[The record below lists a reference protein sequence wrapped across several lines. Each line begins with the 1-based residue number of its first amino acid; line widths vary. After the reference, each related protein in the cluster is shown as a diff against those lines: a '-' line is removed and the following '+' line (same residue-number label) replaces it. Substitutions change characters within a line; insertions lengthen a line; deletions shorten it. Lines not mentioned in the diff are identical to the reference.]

1 MRTLFPNAWHIAR
14 REYRTRVQTRVFA
27 LITIGLAVVG
37 LGFAMLPVAARLIGG
52 DEATTIAVHSDDP
65 ALQSTSIAALEP
77 ILNGGDN
84 ADAFVIEAADDAEA
98 AQAAVR
104 DGRVDGFL
112 TVSRDADQELAFAML
127 TDAGPT
133 SQWLFAVRQATT
145 QFNIGDRLER
155 AGVDPGQA
163 GEIFA
168 ATPFAITPT
177 DPNAHNPEDDLGPK
191 YILATA
197 LVILTF
203 MAVITYGTWV
213 ATSVA
218 EEKSSRV
225 MELLITAA
233 TPRQLLAG
241 KVIGTGAAG
250 LTQYLVVV
258 VAAIIGLLLQGVA
271 ARLLLGDHGSA
282 TLEGLNLWVLAPFGV
297 FFVGGFALY
306 ALMYAGLGSMASRQ
320 EDVQQVTGPM
330 IVVGLAGY
338 LISFAA
344 LNVPDADWVRL
355 TSLVPFF
362 SPYMLP
368 MRLLLSTVAPW
379 EWVVAALLMVAFVLG
394 ALWIAARIYSAGVL
408 LYGQRAGL
416 RAAWKA
422 TRVNR

>member
-1 MRTLFPNAWHIAR
+1 MTSLFPNAWYIAR
-14 REYRTRVQTRVFA
+14 REYQVRVQTRVFV
-27 LITIGLAVVG
+27 LITAALAVVG
-37 LGFAMLPVAARLIGG
+37 IGLAMLPVAARLIGG
-52 DEATTIAVHSDDP
+52 NEATTLAVHSDDP
-65 ALQSTSIAALEP
+65 QLQATTIGALDRY
-77 ILNGGDN
+77 LNAGDN
-84 ADAFVIEAADDAEA
+84 AGSFAIEAADDASASETS
-98 AQAAVR
+98 VR
-104 DGRVDGFL
+104 DGKADGLL
-112 TVSRDADQELAFAML
+112 TVSRGEDQGLSFAIF
-127 TDAGPT
+127 TDAGQT
-133 SQWLFAVRQATT
+133 SQWLFAVRQAAT
-145 QFNIGDRLER
+145 QVSIGDRLQR
-155 AGVDPGQA
+155 AGIDPAQA
-163 GEIFA
+163 GFIFA
-168 ATPFAITPT
+168 PTAFEVSPT
-177 DPNAHNPEDDLGPK
+177 DPNAQNAQDNFGPK

-203 MAVITYGTWV
+203 MAVVTYGSWV

-241 KVIGTGAAG
+241 KVLGTGAAG

-258 VAAIIGLLLQGVA
+258 VAAIFGLLLQGVA
-271 ARLLLGDHGSA
+271 ARLLLGDSGSA
-282 TLEGLNLWVLAPFGV
+282 ALEGVNLWVLAPFGV
-297 FFVGGFALY
+297 FFLGGFALY

-344 LNVPDADWVRL
+344 LNVPDADWVRVV
-355 TSLVPFF
+355 SLLPFF

-368 MRLLLSTVAPW
+368 MRMLLSSVAPW
-379 EWVVAALLMVAFVLG
+379 EWVAAALLMAIFVLG

-408 LYGQRAGL
+408 LYGQRATL
-416 RAAWKA
+416 RAAWTA

>member
-1 MRTLFPNAWHIAR
+1 MNALFPNAWHIAR
-14 REYRTRVQTRVFA
+14 REYLTRVRTRAFG
-27 LITIGLAVVG
+27 LITIALAVVG
-37 LGFAMLPVAARLIGG
+37 VGFAMLPVAARLIGG
-52 DEATTIAVHSDDP
+52 DEATTLAVHSDDP
-65 ALQSTSIAALEP
+65 QLQGTTVTALEL
-77 ILNGGDN
+77 ILNAGDN
-84 ADAFVIEAADDAEA
+84 ADAFVIQPADDMKA
-98 AQAAVR
+98 AQASVR
-104 DGRVDGFL
+104 AGSVDGLL
-112 TVSRDADQELAFAML
+112 TVSRDADQELTFAIL

-133 SQWLFAVRQATT
+133 SQWLFAVRQAAT
-145 QFNIGDRLER
+145 QVNIGDRLER
-155 AGVDPGQA
+155 AGVDQAKA

-168 ATPFAITPT
+168 ATPFEITPT
-177 DPNAHNPEDDLGPK
+177 DPNAHNPADDFGPK

-197 LVILTF
+197 MVILTF
-203 MAVITYGTWV
+203 MAVVTYGSWV

-241 KVIGTGAAG
+241 KVLGTGAAG

-258 VAAIIGLLLQGVA
+258 VAAVIGLMLQGVA
-271 ARLLLGDHGSA
+271 ARLLLGDQGST

-297 FFVGGFALY
+297 FFLGGFALY
-306 ALMYAGLGSMASRQ
+306 ALMYAAFGSMASRQ

-344 LNVPDADWVRL
+344 LNVPDAAWVRWV
-355 TSLVPFF
+355 SLIPFF
-362 SPYMLP
+362 SPYMLS
-368 MRLLLSTVAPW
+368 MRLLLSSVAPW
-379 EWVVAALLMVAFVLG
+379 EWAVAAALMVALLLA
-394 ALWIAARIYSAGVL
+394 ALWVAARIYSAGVL

-416 RAAWKA
+416 RSAWRA